1 MVCWDYHVFLLQRR
15 ADALAGRRTLVW
27 DLDRHARGLGAACGH
42 SSL

>member
-1 MVCWDYHVFLLQRR
+1 MVCWDYHVFLLQKR